1 MIEKLYDLVEN
12 HESKEPQ
19 TVMDFLSRFAKDG
32 DTEEL
37 FLAAV
42 RDTGK
47 IYVVAL
53 AKKALFGKHGVESVV
68 ARIDDVLVKK
78 YGLFHFLENLALIAG
93 NTLSKSDKLV
103 L

>member
-1 MIEKLYDLVEN
+1 MIEELYDLVEN

-42 RDTGK
+42 RDTKFAGFK
-47 IYVVAL
+47 EGVKATIAL
-53 AKKALFGKHGVESVV
+53 LREAS
-68 ARIDDVLVKK
+68 
-78 YGLFHFLENLALIAG
+78 
-93 NTLSKSDKLV
+93 
-103 L
+103 